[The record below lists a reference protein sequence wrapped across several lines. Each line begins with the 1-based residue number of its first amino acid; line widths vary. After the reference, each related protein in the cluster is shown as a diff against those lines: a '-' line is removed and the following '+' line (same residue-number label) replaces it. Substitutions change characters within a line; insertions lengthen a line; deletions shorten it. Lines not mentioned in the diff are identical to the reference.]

1 MKLLSFFQKKHT
13 ALTFSL
19 LCGLAYLVILLSFIT
34 RNTSGGG
41 LIIFFFFP
49 AIICGAALLVF
60 KSIKTYVEYESTR
73 SLATLFAGHIIVMLL
88 AVLLLVE
95 MLIF

>member
-19 LCGLAYLVILLSFIT
+19 LCGLAYLVIVLSFIT

-41 LIIFFFFP
+41 LIVFLFFP
-49 AIICGAALLVF
+49 AIVCGAALLVF
-60 KSIKTYVEYESTR
+60 KSIKTYIECQSIRPLRV
-73 SLATLFAGHIIVMLL
+73 LFCGHIIVMLL
-88 AVLLLVE
+88 ALLLAAE
-95 MLIF
+95 MVIF